1 MMEQNYNMANERPT
15 APRETSAVDRV
26 QPQALDVERAVLG
39 AMLIDNLAINQVI
52 EILGDETALYH
63 TPHRKIYACI
73 HRLSE
78 RGEPVDQVTL
88 TEELSRRGQL
98 DEVGGPAFIAELAG
112 EMATASNVGYHANIV
127 LEKAQRR
134 RLIDAA
140 TQTSVESYD
149 ETNDVREVIDK
160 AEQRV
165 FQIAEGELG
174 KGVVSLESVMDDTF
188 AAIERAQENAGSLSG
203 VTTGYTEL
211 DEITA
216 GLQASDLL
224 ILAARPAMGKTAITL
239 CIARNAAIKGNT
251 PVLYFSLEMSVQQ
264 LSQRLLCSEA
274 RVSSHRLRTGRLS
287 EEEWT
292 RLSEW
297 TGKLMEAPIYIDDTA
312 GISIMEVRAK
322 ARRAKAEHN
331 IGLIFIDYLQLMTAS
346 ENFGSREQE
355 IAYISRSLKGLAK
368 ELSVPVIACSQLS
381 RAVES
386 RTDKRPQLSDL
397 RESGSIEQDADVVM
411 FLFRPEVYGITDEEG
426 NSQEGV
432 AELILGKQRSGPIG
446 SVFLTFVGEYLRF
459 EEPEMYREFP

>member
-1 MMEQNYNMANERPT
+1 MMASERPT
-15 APRETSAVDRV
+15 SSSNTSAVDRA

-39 AMLIDNLAINQVI
+39 AMLIDNLAINRVI
-52 EILGDETALYH
+52 EVLGDETAFYH

-98 DEVGGPAFIAELAG
+98 DEVGGAAFIAELAG
-112 EMATASNVGYHANIV
+112 EMATATNVEYHANIV

-134 RLIDAA
+134 RLIDSS
-140 TQTSVESYD
+140 TQTAIESYD
-149 ETNDVREVIDK
+149 ETNDVREVIDR

-174 KGVVSLESVMDDTF
+174 KGVVSLESVMDETF
-188 AAIERAQENAGSLSG
+188 AAIERAHENAGSLSG

-216 GLQASDLL
+216 GLQASDLI

-239 CIARNAAIKGNT
+239 CVARNAAIKGNT

-264 LSQRLLCSEA
+264 LAQRLLCSEA

-287 EEEWT
+287 EEEWQ

-368 ELSVPVIACSQLS
+368 ELNVPVIACSQLS

>member
-1 MMEQNYNMANERPT
+1 MASERPT
-15 APRETSAVDRV
+15 ASAEKSAVDRA

-39 AMLIDNLAINQVI
+39 AMLIDNLAINRVI
-52 EILGDETALYH
+52 EVLGDETALYH

-78 RGEPVDQVTL
+78 RGEPIDQVTL

-112 EMATASNVGYHANIV
+112 EMATASNVEYHANIV

-149 ETNDVREVIDK
+149 ETNDVREVIDR

-174 KGVVSLESVMDDTF
+174 QGVVSLESVMDDTF

-216 GLQASDLL
+216 GLQASDLI

-239 CIARNAAIKGNT
+239 CVARNAAIKGNT

-287 EEEWT
+287 EEEWQ

-297 TGKLMEAPIYIDDTA
+297 TGKLIEAPIYIDDTA

-346 ENFGSREQE
+346 ESFGSREQE

>member
-1 MMEQNYNMANERPT
+1 
-15 APRETSAVDRV
+15 
-26 QPQALDVERAVLG
+26 
-39 AMLIDNLAINQVI
+39 
-52 EILGDETALYH
+52 
-63 TPHRKIYACI
+63 
-73 HRLSE
+73 
-78 RGEPVDQVTL
+78 
-88 TEELSRRGQL
+88 
-98 DEVGGPAFIAELAG
+98 
-112 EMATASNVGYHANIV
+112 
-127 LEKAQRR
+127 
-134 RLIDAA
+134 
-140 TQTSVESYD
+140 
-149 ETNDVREVIDK
+149 
-160 AEQRV
+160 
-165 FQIAEGELG
+165 
-174 KGVVSLESVMDDTF
+174 
-188 AAIERAQENAGSLSG
+188 
-203 VTTGYTEL
+203 
-211 DEITA
+211 
-216 GLQASDLL
+216 
-224 ILAARPAMGKTAITL
+224 MGKTAITL

>member
-1 MMEQNYNMANERPT
+1 MASERPT
-15 APRETSAVDRV
+15 PSSNASTVDRA

-39 AMLIDNLAINQVI
+39 AMLIDNLAINRVI
-52 EILGDETALYH
+52 EVLGDETAFYH

-98 DEVGGPAFIAELAG
+98 DEVGGAAFVAELAG
-112 EMATASNVGYHANIV
+112 EMATATNVEYHANIV

-134 RLIDAA
+134 RLIDSA
-140 TQTSVESYD
+140 TQTAIESYD
-149 ETNDVREVIDK
+149 ETNDVREVIDR

-216 GLQASDLL
+216 GLQASDLI

-239 CIARNAAIKGNT
+239 CVARNAAIKGNT

-264 LSQRLLCSEA
+264 LAQRLLCSEA

-287 EEEWT
+287 EEEWQ

-297 TGKLMEAPIYIDDTA
+297 TGKLIEAPIYIDDTA

-368 ELSVPVIACSQLS
+368 ELNVPVIACSQLS

-459 EEPEMYREFP
+459 EEPELYREFP

>member
-1 MMEQNYNMANERPT
+1 MASERPT
-15 APRETSAVDRV
+15 SQPQPTSVDRP
-26 QPQALDVERAVLG
+26 QPQATDVERAVLG
-39 AMLIDNLAINQVI
+39 AMLIDNLAINRVV
-52 EILGDETALYH
+52 EVLGDETAFYH

-78 RGEPVDQVTL
+78 RGEPIDQVTL
-88 TEELSRRGQL
+88 TEELARRGQL

-112 EMATASNVGYHANIV
+112 EMATASNVEYHAHIV

-140 TQTSVESYD
+140 TQTTIESYD
-149 ETNDVREVIDK
+149 ETTDVQDVIDR

-174 KGVVSLESVMDDTF
+174 QGVVSLESVMDETF
-188 AAIERAQENAGSLSG
+188 AAIERAQEHAGALSG

-216 GLQASDLL
+216 GLQASDLI

-264 LSQRLLCSEA
+264 LAQRLLCSEA

-287 EEEWT
+287 EEEWQ

-297 TGKLMEAPIYIDDTA
+297 TGKLIEAPIYIDDTA

-346 ENFGSREQE
+346 ESFGSREQE
-355 IAYISRSLKGLAK
+355 IAHISRSLKGLAK
-368 ELSVPVIACSQLS
+368 ELNVPVIACSQLS

-386 RTDKRPQLSDL
+386 RTDKRPQLADL
-397 RESGSIEQDADVVM
+397 RESGSIEQDADMVM

-426 NSQEGV
+426 NTQEGV

-459 EEPEMYREFP
+459 EEPELYRDFP

>member
-1 MMEQNYNMANERPT
+1 MANERPT